1 MASYI
6 NSPSKSL
13 YLYPIILSLTS
24 GTKNASRIG
33 PLILRELL
41 ILSNIYSNILVL

>member
-6 NSPSKSL
+6 NSPFKNL

-24 GTKNASRIG
+24 NIKNASRIESFISRKL
-33 PLILRELL
+33 P